1 LEALHKR
8 RCRGPARERINAADE
23 SVHLDE
29 EKFNILFVNIR
40 GFVSHLA
47 ELTGML
53 RLYTVLP
60 EIVCLNETFLNRS
73 IEDVELEGYSVVA
86 RRDRKDGRQGGEVL
100 MFARRDVANH
110 ITLIEES
117 QTAERVWLIIHA
129 ETGPYLMCLWY
140 RPPDPGE
147 VASIDSLVT
156 EFGNHCAEALGTII
170 LGDMN
175 VHHTRWLRHSA
186 RTSTEGV
193 ALKDFCDASGLRQVV
208 RAPTRG
214 DHLLDLVLTDTDD
227 LKCRVLPKIADHC
240 ALLCTLSLAAPKVK
254 ENVREVWQFDRADWE
269 ALKASLAF
277 HDWSRLA
284 AVSAHSGAQYVTH
297 TIIEYAQKF
306 IPRRT
311 LRERKSTHPWVN
323 EWVTELVAAKRAA
336 QGSNLEHQR
345 TTECS
350 VGILE
355 EYGKYIEKERAVLQT
370 LPRGVKSWWSRA
382 RRLM

>member
-1 LEALHKR
+1 MPEVPDGAEVHEYCQGHGPCSDYWSGTCSSKRWLYHHRRTKHYSEYGILVTYLGIDECRNDHSPGPESTDGEASLPGPRLRRRGPRSLEALHKP
-8 RCRGPARERINAADE
+8 RCRGPARERINAADQ

-29 EKFNILFVNIR
+29 EKFNIFFVNIR
-40 GFVSHLA
+40 GFVSHPA

-53 RLYTVLP
+53 RLYIVLP

-86 RRDRKDGRQGGEVL
+86 RRDRKDGRQGGGVL
-100 MFARRDVANH
+100 VFARRDVANL
-110 ITLIEES
+110 ITLIEKS

-140 RPPDPGE
+140 CPPDPGE

-214 DHLLDLVLTDTDD
+214 DHLLDFRDSPNQVF
-227 LKCRVLPKIADHC
+227 
-240 ALLCTLSLAAPKVK
+240 
-254 ENVREVWQFDRADWE
+254 Q
-269 ALKASLAF
+269 
-277 HDWSRLA
+277 
-284 AVSAHSGAQYVTH
+284 
-297 TIIEYAQKF
+297 
-306 IPRRT
+306 
-311 LRERKSTHPWVN
+311 
-323 EWVTELVAAKRAA
+323 
-336 QGSNLEHQR
+336 
-345 TTECS
+345 
-350 VGILE
+350 
-355 EYGKYIEKERAVLQT
+355 
-370 LPRGVKSWWSRA
+370 
-382 RRLM
+382 